1 MQCLKRFTLGSFVP
15 PGLSSE
21 RVDIILTGINNV
33 EVNAFQR
40 LSGVEVQKSL
50 RKGIGLVVSETR
62 WKGMMVAAGEA
73 GGKELQMQAG
83 VGGFLVDTVEETAEK
98 LLWLLRNPE
107 EVAEL
112 ALYLASDAASYVT
125 GSTFIIDGGLMRQA
139 GSL

>member
-1 MQCLKRFTLGSFVP
+1 MDAVES
-15 PGLSSE
+15 
-21 RVDIILTGINNV
+21 NV

-50 RKGIGLVVSETR
+50 RKGFGLVVSETR
-62 WKGMMVAAGEA
+62 WKGLPVVAGEA
-73 GGKELQMQAG
+73 GGIALQMQAG
-83 VGGFLVDTVEETAEK
+83 VGGFLVDTVRETAEK

-112 ALYLASDAASYVT
+112 ALYVASDAASYLT
-125 GSTFIIDGGLMRQA
+125 RSTFIIDGGLMRQA

>member
-1 MQCLKRFTLGSFVP
+1 M
-15 PGLSSE
+15 E

-50 RKGIGLVVSETR
+50 RKGFGLVVSETL
-62 WKGMMVAAGEA
+62 WKGMTVTAGEA
-73 GGKELQMQAG
+73 GGIALQMQAG

-112 ALYLASDAASYVT
+112 ALYVASDAASYVT

>member
-1 MQCLKRFTLGSFVP
+1 VKLDAVES
-15 PGLSSE
+15 
-21 RVDIILTGINNV
+21 NV

-50 RKGIGLVVSETR
+50 RKAFGLVVSETR
-62 WKGMMVAAGEA
+62 WKGMPVVAGEA
-73 GGKELQMQAG
+73 GGKALQMQAG
-83 VGGFLVDTVEETAEK
+83 VGGFLVDTVKEAAEK

-112 ALYLASDAASYVT
+112 ALYLTSDAASYVT
-125 GSTFIIDGGLMRQA
+125 GAPLIIDGGMMRQA

>member
-1 MQCLKRFTLGSFVP
+1 L
-15 PGLSSE
+15 E

-50 RKGIGLVVSETR
+50 RKGFGLVVSETL
-62 WKGMMVAAGEA
+62 WKRMTVAAGEA
-73 GGKELQMQAG
+73 GGIALQMQAG

-112 ALYLASDAASYVT
+112 ALYVASDAASYVT

>member
-1 MQCLKRFTLGSFVP
+1 MQCLKQFTLGSFVP
-15 PGLSSE
+15 PGLSLE

-50 RKGIGLVVSETR
+50 RKGFGLVVSETL
-62 WKGMMVAAGEA
+62 WKRMTVAAGEA
-73 GGKELQMQAG
+73 GGIALQMQAG

-112 ALYLASDAASYVT
+112 ALYVASDAASYVT